1 MTTTTLAVLV
11 PLLPFLGAVAG
22 LLLGR
27 TRPRLR
33 TPPRRPAARS
43 PPSALAV
50 VVAVRQGGDQ
60 AVDAATELTPT
71 GSVPIELALHI
82 DGFAALV
89 AVLVGLVATCV
100 QIYSTGYLRDDP
112 RYPSYAALVSLFT
125 SAMLLVVYSG
135 DLMVLLVGW
144 EIMGICSYFLVGHY
158 WETPEARA
166 ASLKAFLVTK
176 LGDVPFLIGLFA
188 LAADAGSFRIT
199 SILGTV
205 ASGGLDHPTLI
216 ALLLLAGVAGK
227 SAQFPLH
234 TWLPDAMAGPTPV
247 SALIHAATMV
257 AAGVYF
263 VARLLPVFAASAA
276 ALVVLAVMAAVTM
289 VGSALAA
296 LAQDDIKR
304 VLAYSTIGQLGY
316 MTGALAVGDRGAA
329 VFHLLSHGAFKA
341 LLFLGGGRD
350 HPRRRHQLAGRHVP
364 DERPARPRPRRLL
377 DDDRGAP
384 RARRDPAL
392 QRLLLQGG
400 RPRRRRARRHRPRR
414 GHPRRRRLDRPRRRP
429 GHRPAHRRLRDPPV
443 AARLPRPGSRG
454 PRPRQAAHRHE
465 RRAVGARRPLAR
477 LRPRHRPRCPT
488 GSTDATST
496 PTLTTSVLGT
506 GVALVGGLVTYGAW
520 RHTTAMAARVPLG
533 AVAAHPD
540 GDAGLVEAE
549 AIASHAPAYGDM
561 ASAPDPADPGRLLL
575 GPLHRHAAVGFH
587 LDAVYA
593 ALFVRPVQAAAT
605 LVRFLDREVVDTY
618 VRGAGAAP
626 RWLGAAVRRAQT
638 GNVQTYLERAARRL
652 RRPGGRR
659 RPRRHR
665 GSVSRRD
672 RYQRV
677 RDAVP
682 SRVHRRRPAPR
693 RRRRSAAGPARADG
707 EAPEQAVLRHGV
719 TVTGAVLIAAI
730 VLALG
735 FDHDHPSRMQA
746 TTDISWIPALDV
758 RIHLGIDGISLPL
771 LVLTALLTFLC
782 ALYRYFKMPTGPSPK
797 AFVALAPRPR
807 VRHPRH
813 LRRPRP
819 AAVLPRLRDG
829 AHPDVLP
836 HRPLGR

>member
-27 TRPRLR
+27 TAPGFVRP
-33 TPPRRPAARS
+33 
-43 PPSALAV
+43 LAV
-50 VVAVRQGGDQ
+50 LPSLAALGLAAVVAVRQGGEQ

-71 GSVPIELALHI
+71 GSVPVELALHI

-89 AVLVGLVATCV
+89 AILVALVATCV

-166 ASLKAFLVTK
+166 ASIKAFLVTK

-188 LAADAGSFRIT
+188 LAADTGSFRIT
-199 SILGTV
+199 KVLGNV

-263 VARLLPVFAASAA
+263 VARLLPVFAASEA

-289 VGSALAA
+289 AGSALAA

-316 MTGALAVGDRGAA
+316 LTGALAVGDRGAA
-329 VFHLLSHGAFKA
+329 VFHLLTHGAFKA
-341 LLFLGGGRD
+341 LLFLAAGVIIHAAGTNSLAAMSRMKDLRARVPDAYWTTTVALLALAAIPPFSGFFSKEAVLGAAEHAATGHAESVPSAAGWIVLVAGLVTALLTAAYAMRLWLLAFHGHGTEAPD
-350 HPRRRHQLAGRHVP
+350 HGKQPVAMNSVLWVLALPSLALGLATGLLPDWFDGRH
-364 DERPARPRPRRLL
+364 L
-377 DDDRGAP
+377 
-384 RARRDPAL
+384 
-392 QRLLLQGG
+392 
-400 RPRRRRARRHRPRR
+400 
-414 GHPRRRRLDRPRRRP
+414 
-429 GHRPAHRRLRDPPV
+429 
-443 AARLPRPGSRG
+443 
-454 PRPRQAAHRHE
+454 
-465 RRAVGARRPLAR
+465 
-477 LRPRHRPRCPT
+477 
-488 GSTDATST
+488 T
-496 PTLTTSVLGT
+496 PTLTTAVLGT
-506 GVALVGGLVTYGAW
+506 GVALVGGIVTYGAW
-520 RHTTAMAARVPLG
+520 QHTTAMAGRVPLG
-533 AVAAHPD
+533 AVAAHPEAD
-540 GDAGLVEAE
+540 GGLVEAE
-549 AIASHAPAYGDM
+549 AIASHGPAYGNV

-575 GPLHRHAAVGFH
+575 GPVHRHAAVGFH

-618 VRGAGAAP
+618 VRGAGALP

-638 GNVQTYLERAARRL
+638 GNVQTYVSALLAGTVVLVVAA
-652 RRPGGRR
+652 
-659 RPRRHR
+659 
-665 GSVSRRD
+665 
-672 RYQRV
+672 
-677 RDAVP
+677 
-682 SRVHRRRPAPR
+682 
-693 RRRRSAAGPARADG
+693 
-707 EAPEQAVLRHGV
+707 
-719 TVTGAVLIAAI
+719 
-730 VLALG
+730 
-735 FDHDHPSRMQA
+735 
-746 TTDISWIPALDV
+746 
-758 RIHLGIDGISLPL
+758 L
-771 LVLTALLTFLC
+771 LVATA
-782 ALYRYFKMPTGPSPK
+782 
-797 AFVALAPRPR
+797 
-807 VRHPRH
+807 
-813 LRRPRP
+813 
-819 AAVLPRLRDG
+819 G
-829 AHPDVLP
+829 A
-836 HRPLGR
+836 

>member
-27 TRPRLR
+27 TAPGFVRPLAVL
-33 TPPRRPAARS
+33 PPLAALG
-43 PPSALAV
+43 LAV
-50 VVAVRQGGDQ
+50 VVAVRQGGGQ
-60 AVDAATELTPT
+60 AVSAATELTPT
-71 GSVPIELALHI
+71 GSVPIELALYI

-100 QIYSTGYLRDDP
+100 QVYSTGYLRNDP

-166 ASLKAFLVTK
+166 ASIKAFLVTK

-188 LAADAGSFRIT
+188 LATDAGSFRIT
-199 SILGTV
+199 KILGNV

-263 VARLLPVFAASAA
+263 VARLLPVFAASSA

-289 VGSALAA
+289 AGSALAA

-341 LLFLGGGRD
+341 LLFLGAGVIIHAAGTNSLAAMSRMKDLRARVPDAYWTMTVALLALAAIPPFSGFFTKEAVLGAAEHVATGHAEGIPGAVGWIVLVAGLVTALLTAAYAMRLWLLTFRGHGPEAPDHGRQPIAMNAVLWVLAVPSLAFGLATGPLPDWFDGRD
-350 HPRRRHQLAGRHVP
+350 L
-364 DERPARPRPRRLL
+364 
-377 DDDRGAP
+377 
-384 RARRDPAL
+384 
-392 QRLLLQGG
+392 
-400 RPRRRRARRHRPRR
+400 
-414 GHPRRRRLDRPRRRP
+414 
-429 GHRPAHRRLRDPPV
+429 
-443 AARLPRPGSRG
+443 
-454 PRPRQAAHRHE
+454 
-465 RRAVGARRPLAR
+465 
-477 LRPRHRPRCPT
+477 
-488 GSTDATST
+488 T

-506 GVALVGGLVTYGAW
+506 GVALVGGIITYGAW
-520 RHTTAMAARVPLG
+520 RHTMAMAARVPMG
-533 AVAAHPD
+533 AVAAHPE

-549 AIASHAPAYGDM
+549 AIASHAPAYGDV

-618 VRGAGAAP
+618 VRGAGALP
-626 RWLGAAVRRAQT
+626 RWLGTAVRRAQT
-638 GNVQTYLERAARRL
+638 GNLQTYVSALLAGTVVLVVAA
-652 RRPGGRR
+652 
-659 RPRRHR
+659 
-665 GSVSRRD
+665 
-672 RYQRV
+672 
-677 RDAVP
+677 
-682 SRVHRRRPAPR
+682 
-693 RRRRSAAGPARADG
+693 
-707 EAPEQAVLRHGV
+707 
-719 TVTGAVLIAAI
+719 
-730 VLALG
+730 
-735 FDHDHPSRMQA
+735 
-746 TTDISWIPALDV
+746 
-758 RIHLGIDGISLPL
+758 L
-771 LVLTALLTFLC
+771 LVATA
-782 ALYRYFKMPTGPSPK
+782 
-797 AFVALAPRPR
+797 
-807 VRHPRH
+807 
-813 LRRPRP
+813 
-819 AAVLPRLRDG
+819 G
-829 AHPDVLP
+829 A
-836 HRPLGR
+836 